1 MSTTTKAARRFAP
14 FPVALRARDVTE
26 LAVASG
32 YPCISVLLPTQP
44 ADRMASPDQGRLQAL
59 LAEVEE
65 QLSEHGVTSRER
77 LLRKLTDQACRAA
90 GQPTDRGLAI
100 YVSLAMART
109 FRLPQPVE
117 ARVVVEPTFATRP
130 LVAALHRMPPHAVL
144 VLHPTCAHLYAAA
157 DGGLRPAGTMDP
169 FRGSSPIRLPR
180 AGEPGAAEARDRLNE
195 AFLRGVDRMLGEFRA
210 DHPSPLVLAGAPSLM
225 ARFCALS
232 RNLERLAGRVVL
244 DGQDTALDLALACTE
259 AIDSYLR
266 TRREDAL
273 AQLKQA
279 LRERPRDVASGIG
292 DSWRSVRLRPPGM
305 LLVEENFISPGIPD
319 QLAGPTRKADSTSHT
334 SPGHLHD
341 LVDDLMEQVILRGGQ
356 LALVRDGELAAHE
369 RIALISRR

>member
-1 MSTTTKAARRFAP
+1 MSTTANAPRRSAP
-14 FPVALRARDVTE
+14 APVALRARDVADLT
-26 LAVASG
+26 VASG

-44 ADRMASPDQGRLQAL
+44 AGRMTSPDRDMLHAL
-59 LAEVEE
+59 LADVE
-65 QLSEHGVTSRER
+65 QRLSEHGVTNRER
-77 LLRKLTDQACRAA
+77 LLRRLSDQALRAA
-90 GQPTDRGLAI
+90 EQPTDRGLAI
-100 YVSLAMART
+100 YVSLALART
-109 FRLPQPVE
+109 FRLPQAVE
-117 ARVVVEPTFATRP
+117 ARAVVEPTFATRP
-130 LVAALHRMPPHAVL
+130 LVAALHRMPPHVVL
-144 VLHPTCAHLYAAA
+144 LLHPTCAHLYAAA
-157 DGGLRPAGTMDP
+157 DGGLRPVRTLDP

-180 AGEPGAAEARDRLNE
+180 PGEPGAAEARDELIE
-195 AFLRGVDRMLGEFRA
+195 SFLRSVDRMLGEFRA
-210 DHPSPLVLAGAPSLM
+210 QHPSPLVLAGADSLM

-259 AIDSYLR
+259 AIDNYLR
-266 TRREDAL
+266 TRRADAL

-292 DSWRSVRLRPPGM
+292 DCWRSVRLRPPGM

-319 QLAGPTRKADSTSHT
+319 QPGGPTAKADGERS
-334 SPGHLHD
+334 SPRHLHD
-341 LVDDLMEQVILRGGQ
+341 LVDDLMEQVVVRGGQ